1 MEIGDLSEKES
12 MEYLI
17 SKREINEEEA
27 KKLYKLVGGRIVEL
41 KTVADDFL
49 AKQSFEGMFGLTLK
63 FNEFMQLTSN
73 FISADI
79 KKQLFM
85 KVEDKFR
92 TAKLLEN
99 YEHHEVGKRIIKA
112 LSDSDSKELSRIEY
126 DKFFKEPEG
135 ANKVLESNVFAYHP
149 EKNTV
154 TFQSR
159 SVECYV
165 ADIFLK

>member
-1 MEIGDLSEKES
+1 MNLCNFDLITNS
-12 MEYLI
+12 
-17 SKREINEEEA
+17 
-27 KKLYKLVGGRIVEL
+27 
-41 KTVADDFL
+41 
-49 AKQSFEGMFGLTLK
+49 
-63 FNEFMQLTSN
+63 
-73 FISADI
+73 ISADI
-79 KKQLFM
+79 KKKLFM
-85 KVEDKFR
+85 KVNNKLK

-126 DKFFKEPEG
+126 EKFFKEPEE

-154 TFQSR
+154 TFQSQ

-165 ADIFLK
+165 RENADIFLK